1 MCIFVYNVRKIFSR
15 SRMTLTYKKMYQF
28 LPFSSRIARK
38 TSPPRSRIPHL
49 CVPRKVFKT
58 SPTCA
63 SLLVCLRWMCVCVRA
78 WSRERGLRDIAE
90 RGGSYLSHRYLRS
103 FFYILGSLTL
113 PISLLGDG
121 FFFFF
126 FSNSRCIKYHFCF
139 WFTLLH
145 DWTGFTSDREDMWMI
160 NIRFLSLLNFSMWGH
175 SHDQQP
181 GVLYYWLYWFVTNSK
196 RLTQAPQW
204 GGRNPFGTISSIWFP
219 EANIP

>member
-1 MCIFVYNVRKIFSR
+1 MNVR
-15 SRMTLTYKKMYQF
+15 
-28 LPFSSRIARK
+28 
-38 TSPPRSRIPHL
+38 
-49 CVPRKVFKT
+49 
-58 SPTCA
+58 
-63 SLLVCLRWMCVCVRA
+63 VRA
-78 WSRERGLRDIAE
+78 CVKSRERIE
-90 RGGSYLSHRYLRS
+90 RHSREGW
-103 FFYILGSLTL
+103 FL
-113 PISLLGDG
+113 PITSISSFLFLHSWIAYPSDILAWRR

>member
-126 FSNSRCIKYHFCF
+126 FFE
-139 WFTLLH
+139 FTMH
-145 DWTGFTSDREDMWMI
+145 KI
-160 NIRFLSLLNFSMWGH
+160 SLLFLVHPSAWLNWVHEWSGRYVN
-175 SHDQQP
+175 DQ
-181 GVLYYWLYWFVTNSK
+181 YS
-196 RLTQAPQW
+196 
-204 GGRNPFGTISSIWFP
+204 ISFF
-219 EANIP
+219 A